1 LKTYEKAMQS
11 LQKIRGYEFILI
23 AFSTVI
29 YVVRRLFQEASR
41 FDSMITTAELN
52 KVPSNIIW
60 GSLRAYDHVGNNNF
74 PTIVAASL
82 FLMAWLFFHYLIFP
96 RLQEKKLD
104 STTFTFIVIVII
116 LCISSVQIF
125 EYLKLY
131 IRYKHDSH
139 ENIIGLK
146 VYSQYRKLLVV
157 TNSIAVFIIIL
168 FYEAFSQFYYYIHQ
182 KLKDEKEANFQY
194 LDYFLIA
201 TISITMIFIALFGNI
216 PRKGYWYGAVR
227 DLSFISICAM
237 TVYLAQEAF
246 YKRVLPYFSSIK
258 SKEFQKGMIYFLFI
272 NLLGAISGY
281 FIQLLSWLSF
291 RYVSLGFHSEWI
303 FQLFILFVFVS
314 TVIGF
319 LRKVFSKEKI
329 QLQTQIVSKS
339 AELLNLRSQINPHF
353 LFNALNSLYSVSLK
367 ENAEKTSDGIQKL
380 GDIMRFMLNENH
392 QDRIPLSKEI
402 EYLHNYID
410 IQRMRIDENHDIEVK
425 VNIQNS
431 EREIFISPMLL
442 NPFVENA
449 FKHGISFRNPSWIY
463 ITLTHDTQ
471 KLYFKVHNSLHPKQ
485 ENSPEQG
492 NNGIGL
498 VNVKKRLELIYP
510 NRHTLDIQTSDND
523 YFVSL
528 IIGIY

>member
-1 LKTYEKAMQS
+1 MQS
-11 LQKIRGYEFILI
+11 LQKIRRYEFILI

-29 YVVRRLFQEASR
+29 YVVRRLFQEASK
-41 FDSMITTAELN
+41 FDSMVTTAELN

-60 GSLRAYDHVGNNNF
+60 ESLRAYDHVGNNNF

-82 FLMAWLFFHYLIFP
+82 FLMAWYIFHYMTFP
-96 RLQEKKLD
+96 RIQEKQFD

-116 LCISSVQIF
+116 LCISSVQIY

-131 IRYKHDSH
+131 IRYKQDNHGT
-139 ENIIGLK
+139 IIGLK
-146 VYSQYRKLLVV
+146 VYSQYRKLLIV
-157 TNSIAVFIIIL
+157 TNSIAVFVIIL
-168 FYEAFSQFYYYIHQ
+168 FYEAFAQFYYFIHK
-182 KLKDEKEANFQY
+182 KLREEKEENFNY

-201 TISITMIFIALFGNI
+201 TICVTALFIALFGNI
-216 PRKGYWYGAVR
+216 PRKNYWYGAIR
-227 DLSFISICAM
+227 ELSLFAIGASTI
-237 TVYLAQEAF
+237 YFAQGAF
-246 YKRVLPYFSSIK
+246 YKKVLPHFSSIK
-258 SKEFQKGMIYFLFI
+258 SREFQNGVIYFVFI
-272 NLLGAISGY
+272 NLFGAIGGY
-281 FIQLLSWLSF
+281 FIQYISWRTYS
-291 RYVSLGFHSEWI
+291 RIYLGFHGEWI
-303 FQLFILFVFVS
+303 FQLFILFIFVS
-314 TVIGF
+314 IVIAF

-339 AELLNLRSQINPHF
+339 AELSTLRSQINPHF
-353 LFNALNSLYSVSLK
+353 LFNALNTLYSVSLK

-380 GDIMRFMLNENH
+380 GDMMRFMLNENH
-392 QDRIPLSKEI
+392 QDRIPFSKEI

-410 IQRMRIDENHDIEVK
+410 IQRMRIDENHNIEIK

-463 ITLTHDTQ
+463 ITLTHDAQ

-485 ENSPEQG
+485 ENSPDQD

-498 VNVKKRLELIYP
+498 ENVKKRLELIYP
-510 NRHTLDIQTSDND
+510 NRHTLDIQVSDND

>member
-1 LKTYEKAMQS
+1 LY
-11 LQKIRGYEFILI
+11 I
-23 AFSTVI
+23 
-29 YVVRRLFQEASR
+29 
-41 FDSMITTAELN
+41 
-52 KVPSNIIW
+52 
-60 GSLRAYDHVGNNNF
+60 
-74 PTIVAASL
+74 
-82 FLMAWLFFHYLIFP
+82 FHYMTFP
-96 RLQEKKLD
+96 RLQERKFD
-104 STTFTFIVIVII
+104 STTFSYLFFIII

-146 VYSQYRKLLVV
+146 VYSQYRKILVV

-168 FYEAFSQFYYYIHQ
+168 FYEAFSQFYYFIHK

-216 PRKGYWYGAVR
+216 PRKDLWFGAVR
-227 DLSFISICAM
+227 ELSLMGVAGLTSYFS
-237 TVYLAQEAF
+237 QEYF
-246 YKRVLPYFSSIK
+246 YKKVFPYISNIHSKDFS
-258 SKEFQKGMIYFLFI
+258 KGITIFLFI
-272 NLLGAISGY
+272 IGLGAT
-281 FIQLLSWLSF
+281 LLSLTETLSWKNQRQVPF
-291 RYVSLGFHSEWI
+291 GVHIGAIVMVFFVYVFISVFIAFIRKSLN
-303 FQLFILFVFVS
+303 
-314 TVIGF
+314 
-319 LRKVFSKEKI
+319 KEKI
-329 QLQTQIVSKS
+329 ELKTQIVSKS

-353 LFNALNSLYSVSLK
+353 LFNALNTIYSVSLK

-380 GDIMRFMLNENH
+380 GDMMRFMLNENH

-410 IQRMRIDENHDIEVK
+410 IQRMRIDENNNVEIK

-463 ITLTHDTQ
+463 ITLTHDDQ
-471 KLYFKVHNSLHPKQ
+471 NFYFKVHNSLHPKQ
-485 ENSPEQG
+485 ENSPEQE

-498 VNVKKRLELIYP
+498 ENVKKRLELIYP
-510 NRHTLDIQTSDND
+510 NRHTLDIQVSDND

>member
-1 LKTYEKAMQS
+1 MQS
-11 LQKIRGYEFILI
+11 LQKIRRYEFFLI

-41 FDSMITTAELN
+41 FDSMVTTAELN

-60 GSLRAYDHVGNNNF
+60 GSLRTYDHVGNTMF

-82 FLMAWLFFHYLIFP
+82 FLVAWLFFHYLVFP
-96 RLQEKKLD
+96 RLQEKKFD
-104 STTFTFIVIVII
+104 STTFTFIAIVII
-116 LCISSVQIF
+116 LCISSVQIY

-131 IRYKHDSH
+131 IRYKQDNH

-157 TNSIAVFIIIL
+157 TNSIAVFIVIL
-168 FYEAFSQFYYYIHQ
+168 FYEAFAQFYYFIHR
-182 KLKDEKEANFQY
+182 KLKDEKESNFQY

-201 TISITMIFIALFGNI
+201 TISITLIFIALFGNI
-216 PRKGYWYGAVR
+216 ISRKDYWYGAVR
-227 DLSFISICAM
+227 ELSLIGICAT
-237 TVYLAQEAF
+237 TVYFAQEAF
-246 YKRVLPYFSSIK
+246 YKKVLPYFSSIK
-258 SKEFQKGMIYFLFI
+258 SREFRNGAIYFVFI
-272 NLLGAISGY
+272 NLFGAIGGY
-281 FIQLLSWLSF
+281 FVQYISRLTYTYF
-291 RYVSLGFHSEWI
+291 NLGFHGEWI
-303 FQLFILFVFVS
+303 FQLFILFLFVS
-314 TVIGF
+314 IVIAF
-319 LRKVFSKEKI
+319 LRKVFSKERTELK
-329 QLQTQIVSKS
+329 TQIISKS

-353 LFNALNSLYSVSLK
+353 LFNALNTLYSVSLK

-380 GDIMRFMLNENH
+380 GDMMRFMLNENH

-425 VNIQNS
+425 INIQNS

-463 ITLTHDTQ
+463 ITLTQDAQ

-485 ENSPEQG
+485 ENSPEQD

-498 VNVKKRLELIYP
+498 ENVKKRLDLIYP
-510 NRHTLDIQTSDND
+510 NRHTLDIQASDND

>member
-1 LKTYEKAMQS
+1 MQS
-11 LQKIRGYEFILI
+11 LQKIRSYEFILI
-23 AFSTVI
+23 SFATVI
-29 YVVRRLFQEASR
+29 YVIRRLFQEASK
-41 FDSMITTAELN
+41 FDSMVTTAELN

-60 GSLRAYDHVGNNNF
+60 GSLRSYDHVGNNNF

-82 FLMAWLFFHYLIFP
+82 FLVAWLFFHYLIFP
-96 RLQEKKLD
+96 RLQEKKFD
-104 STTFTFIVIVII
+104 STTFTFIAIVII

-131 IRYKHDSH
+131 IRFKHDNH

-146 VYSQYRKLLVV
+146 VYSEYRKFSVFANTILVL
-157 TNSIAVFIIIL
+157 IIIL
-168 FYEAFSQFYYYIHQ
+168 FYEVLAQFYYFIQ
-182 KLKDEKEANFQY
+182 TKLNEEKEENYQY
-194 LDYFLIA
+194 LAYSLNAI
-201 TISITMIFIALFGNI
+201 ISVCIILIALFGNI
-216 PRKGYWYGAVR
+216 SQ
-227 DLSFISICAM
+227 DSFRYSSIRAILLISVGGTTA
-237 TVYLAQEAF
+237 YLAQKHF
-246 YKRVLPYFSSIK
+246 YYKVLPYISSLPSKEFSKGVTNFLIINFLGAVIVNIVVTLPFLNFNELVIGSLIVFLVFIFSSI
-258 SKEFQKGMIYFLFI
+258 FI
-272 NLLGAISGY
+272 AI
-281 FIQLLSWLSF
+281 I
-291 RYVSLGFHSEWI
+291 RRGF
-303 FQLFILFVFVS
+303 
-314 TVIGF
+314 T
-319 LRKVFSKEKI
+319 KEKTVLTS
-329 QLQTQIVSKS
+329 QVVSKS

-353 LFNALNSLYSVSLK
+353 LFNALNTLYSVSLK

-380 GDIMRFMLNENH
+380 GDMMRFMLNENH

-410 IQRMRIDENHDIEVK
+410 IQRMRVDENHDIEIK

-431 EREIFISPMLL
+431 DREIYISPMLL

-463 ITLTHDTQ
+463 ITLTHDAQ

-485 ENSPEQG
+485 ENSPEQD

-498 VNVKKRLELIYP
+498 ENVKKRLELIYP
-510 NRHTLDIQTSDND
+510 NRHTLDIQASDND

>member
-1 LKTYEKAMQS
+1 MQS

-29 YVVRRLFQEASR
+29 YVVRRLFQEASK

-82 FLMAWLFFHYLIFP
+82 FLMALYIFHYMTFP
-96 RLQEKKLD
+96 RLQERKID
-104 STTFTFIVIVII
+104 STTCSYLFFIII

-216 PRKGYWYGAVR
+216 PRKDYWYGAVR

-258 SKEFQKGMIYFLFI
+258 SREFQKGMIYFLFI
-272 NLLGAISGY
+272 NLLGAIGGY

-291 RYVSLGFHSEWI
+291 RYVSLGFHGEWI

-353 LFNALNSLYSVSLK
+353 LFNALNTLYSVSLK

-380 GDIMRFMLNENH
+380 GDMMRFMLNENH

-410 IQRMRIDENHDIEVK
+410 IQRMRIDENHNIEIK

-449 FKHGISFRNPSWIY
+449 FKHGISFRNSSWIY
-463 ITLTHDTQ
+463 ITLTQDAQ

-485 ENSPEQG
+485 ENSPEHE

-498 VNVKKRLELIYP
+498 ENVKKRLELIYP
-510 NRHTLDIQTSDND
+510 NRHTLDIQASDND

>member
-1 LKTYEKAMQS
+1 MQS
-11 LQKIRGYEFILI
+11 LQKIRRYEFILI
-23 AFSTVI
+23 AFTTII
-29 YVVRRLFQEASR
+29 YVIRRLFQEASR
-41 FDSMITTAELN
+41 FDSMVTTAELN
-52 KVPSNIIW
+52 KVPSDIIW
-60 GSLRAYDHVGNNNF
+60 GSLRTYDHVGNTMF

-82 FLMAWLFFHYLIFP
+82 FLVAWLFFHYLVFP
-96 RLQEKKLD
+96 RLQEKKFD
-104 STTFTFIVIVII
+104 STTFTFIAIVII

-131 IRYKHDSH
+131 IRFKHDNH

-157 TNSIAVFIIIL
+157 TNSIAVFVIIL
-168 FYEAFSQFYYYIHQ
+168 FYEAFSQFYYFIHK

-201 TISITMIFIALFGNI
+201 TISITMIFVALFGNI
-216 PRKGYWYGAVR
+216 ISGKDYWYGAVR
-227 DLSFISICAM
+227 ELSLMSICAT
-237 TVYLAQEAF
+237 TVYFAQEAF

-258 SKEFQKGMIYFLFI
+258 SREFQNGMIYFLFI
-272 NLLGAISGY
+272 NLLGAIGGY
-281 FIQLLSWLSF
+281 FIQLLSWLSYS
-291 RYVSLGFHSEWI
+291 YVNLGFHSEWI
-303 FQLFILFVFVS
+303 FQLFILFIFVS
-314 TVIGF
+314 IVIAF

-353 LFNALNSLYSVSLK
+353 LFNALNTLYSVSLK

-380 GDIMRFMLNENH
+380 GDMMRFMLNENH

-410 IQRMRIDENHDIEVK
+410 IQRMRIDENHDIEIK
-425 VNIQNS
+425 VNMQNS

-463 ITLTHDTQ
+463 ITLTHDAQ

-485 ENSPEQG
+485 ENSPEQN

-498 VNVKKRLELIYP
+498 ENVKKRLELIYP
-510 NRHTLDIQTSDND
+510 NRHTLDIQASDND

>member
-1 LKTYEKAMQS
+1 MQS
-11 LQKIRGYEFILI
+11 LQKIRRYEFILI
-23 AFSTVI
+23 IFITVI
-29 YVVRRLFQEASR
+29 YVIRRLFQEASK
-41 FDSMITTAELN
+41 FDSMITAAELN

-60 GSLRAYDHVGNNNF
+60 GSLRAYDHIGNNNF
-74 PTIVAASL
+74 PTIVAALL
-82 FLMAWLFFHYLIFP
+82 FLVAWLFFHYLVFP
-96 RLQEKKLD
+96 RLQEKKFD
-104 STTFTFIVIVII
+104 STTFTFIAIVII

-131 IRYKHDSH
+131 IRFKHDSNQ
-139 ENIIGLK
+139 NIIGLK

-157 TNSIAVFIIIL
+157 TNSIAVLITIL
-168 FYEAFSQFYYYIHQ
+168 FYEAFSQFYYFIHK
-182 KLKDEKEANFQY
+182 KLKDEKEVNFQY

-201 TISITMIFIALFGNI
+201 TISISMIFVALFGNI
-216 PRKGYWYGAVR
+216 LSGKGYWYGAVR
-227 DLSFISICAM
+227 DLSL
-237 TVYLAQEAF
+237 LAVGAITIFFAQDAF
-246 YKRVLPYFSSIK
+246 YKRVLPYFSSVK
-258 SKEFQKGMIYFLFI
+258 SIEFQKGLTYFVFI
-272 NLLGAISGY
+272 NLFGAIGGY
-281 FIQLLSWLSF
+281 FIQMLSWLSYN
-291 RYVSLGFHSEWI
+291 YVYFGFHSEWI
-303 FQLFILFVFVS
+303 IQLFMIFV
-314 TVIGF
+314 VISIVIAF
-319 LRKVFSKEKI
+319 LRKVFYKEKI
-329 QLQTQIVSKS
+329 ELKTQIISKS

-353 LFNALNSLYSVSLK
+353 LFNALNTLYSVSLK

-380 GDIMRFMLNENH
+380 GDMMRFMLNENH

-410 IQRMRIDENHDIEVK
+410 IQRMRIDENHNIEIK

-431 EREIFISPMLL
+431 ERDIFISPMLL

-463 ITLTHDTQ
+463 ITLTHDAQ

-485 ENSPEQG
+485 ENSPEQA

-498 VNVKKRLELIYP
+498 ENVKKRLELIYP
-510 NRHTLDIQTSDND
+510 NRHTLDIQVSDND

>member
-1 LKTYEKAMQS
+1 MQS
-11 LQKIRGYEFILI
+11 LQKIRRYEFILI
-23 AFSTVI
+23 VFVTVT
-29 YVVRRLFQEASR
+29 YVIRRLFQEASR
-41 FDSMITTAELN
+41 FDSMVTTAELN
-52 KVPSNIIW
+52 KISPNIIW
-60 GSLRAYDHVGNNNF
+60 GSLRTYDHIGNNNF
-74 PTIVAASL
+74 PTIMAASL
-82 FLMAWLFFHYLIFP
+82 FLVAWLFFHYLIFP
-96 RLQEKKLD
+96 RLQERKFD
-104 STTFTFIVIVII
+104 STTISFIAIVII
-116 LCISSVQIF
+116 LCVSSVQIY
-125 EYLKLY
+125 EYFKLY
-131 IRYKHDSH
+131 IRFRHDSN

-168 FYEAFSQFYYYIHQ
+168 FYEAFAQFYYFIHK
-182 KLKDEKEANFQY
+182 KLREEKEVNFQY

-216 PRKGYWYGAVR
+216 ISGKSYWYGAVR
-227 DLSFISICAM
+227 ELSLMAICAT
-237 TVYLAQEAF
+237 TVYFAQEAF
-246 YKRVLPYFSSIK
+246 YKKVLPYFSSIK
-258 SKEFQKGMIYFLFI
+258 SKEFQNGIIFFVFI
-272 NLLGAISGY
+272 NLFGAIGGY
-281 FIQLLSWLSF
+281 FIQYVSWLT
-291 RYVSLGFHSEWI
+291 YAHVNLGFHGEWI
-303 FQLFILFVFVS
+303 FQLFILFIFIS
-314 TVIGF
+314 IVIAF
-319 LRKVFSKEKI
+319 LRKVFTKEKI

-339 AELLNLRSQINPHF
+339 AELLSLRSQINPHF
-353 LFNALNSLYSVSLK
+353 LFNALNTLYSVSLK

-380 GDIMRFMLNENH
+380 GDMMRFMLNENH

-410 IQRMRIDENHDIEVK
+410 IQRMRIDENHDIEIK

-463 ITLTHDTQ
+463 ITLTHDAQ

-485 ENSPEQG
+485 ENSPEQA

-498 VNVKKRLELIYP
+498 ENVKKRLELIYP
-510 NRHTLDIQTSDND
+510 NRHTLDIQVSDND